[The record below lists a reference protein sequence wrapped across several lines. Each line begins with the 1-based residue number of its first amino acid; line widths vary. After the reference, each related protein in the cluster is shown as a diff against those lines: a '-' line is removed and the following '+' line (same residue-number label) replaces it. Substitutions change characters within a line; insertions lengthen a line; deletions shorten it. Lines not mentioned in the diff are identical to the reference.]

1 MKNIRVSKPFLLS
14 ISALLLF
21 LNLGYASEA
30 PTFKSKL
37 FKSGNL
43 LISDDFDHGKYKGR
57 YGPNKKN
64 VKQLANG
71 TLEVLPLSGN
81 PGDLTI
87 FHIYNVPSKFVC
99 HFRYKQVCSSSDA
112 GAGIQIGGHKMHLGC
127 TGDGYSLFLRNVGKT
142 YKNSEVEDFKA
153 NQWIDMII
161 EYQQGKMLLN
171 INGNETI
178 FEHEGVNMDGA
189 KSIVFKYR
197 NIDRTLFDYVRLWE
211 VTE

>member
-1 MKNIRVSKPFLLS
+1 MSKPLLLS
-14 ISALLLF
+14 VSVLLVL
-21 LNLGYASEA
+21 LNLGYASKTPA
-30 PTFKSKL
+30 FKSKL
-37 FKSGNL
+37 FESGNL
-43 LISDDFDHGKYKGR
+43 LISDDFDQGKYKGR

-64 VKQLANG
+64 VKQLTDG
-71 TLEVLPLSGN
+71 TLKVLPLSGT

-87 FHIYNVPSKFVC
+87 FHIYNVPSKFIC
-99 HFRYKQVCSSSDA
+99 HLRYKQVCSSSNA

-127 TGDGYSLFLRNVGKT
+127 TGDGYSLFLRSAGKT
-142 YKNSEVEDFKA
+142 YKNSEVKNFKA
-153 NQWIDMII
+153 NQWIDMMI
-161 EYQQGKMLLN
+161 EYQQGKMLLS

-211 VTE
+211 ITE

>member
-1 MKNIRVSKPFLLS
+1 MKNIRVPKPFLLS
-14 ISALLLF
+14 ISALLAI
-21 LNLGYASEA
+21 LNPGYASEA
-30 PTFKSKL
+30 PIFKSKL
-37 FKSGNL
+37 FESGNL

-112 GAGIQIGGHKMHLGC
+112 GAWD
-127 TGDGYSLFLRNVGKT
+127 TD
-142 YKNSEVEDFKA
+142 
-153 NQWIDMII
+153 W
-161 EYQQGKMLLN
+161 
-171 INGNETI
+171 
-178 FEHEGVNMDGA
+178 GA
-189 KSIVFKYR
+189 
-197 NIDRTLFDYVRLWE
+197 
-211 VTE
+211 

>member
-1 MKNIRVSKPFLLS
+1 
-14 ISALLLF
+14 
-21 LNLGYASEA
+21 
-30 PTFKSKL
+30 
-37 FKSGNL
+37 

-127 TGDGYSLFLRNVGKT
+127 TGDGYSLFLRNAGKT